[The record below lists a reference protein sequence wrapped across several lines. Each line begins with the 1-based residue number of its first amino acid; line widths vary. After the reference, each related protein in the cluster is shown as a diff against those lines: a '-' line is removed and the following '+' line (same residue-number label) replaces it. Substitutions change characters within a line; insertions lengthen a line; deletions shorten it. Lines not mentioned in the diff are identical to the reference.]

1 MRGWRA
7 SVFYFRA
14 IWSLWLP
21 LNTAITVSNKIETN
35 GHDYLPIKLHLRMVN
50 FMLYSIINYYSFSNY
65 FQPFKNIQS
74 FVSSWTIEEQAVG
87 LIWSVYP
94 LHKTLQ
100 KQETLSSPKRIP
112 QIPILPSLRWKI
124 SPWRLDNLINATGI
138 NLLIPD
144 FLSYSICVATT
155 QSCLF
160 IFIFFSP
167 VFWKQ
172 LWTAYKPTGI
182 AVFQ

>member
-1 MRGWRA
+1 MI
-7 SVFYFRA
+7 SVATLQRSYYSFKQDRKKWARSPSHQTSPTDGEFH
-14 IWSLWLP
+14 
-21 LNTAITVSNKIETN
+21 V
-35 GHDYLPIKLHLRMVN
+35 
-50 FMLYSIINYYSFSNY
+50 SIINYYSFSYY

-74 FVSSWTIEEQAVG
+74 FVSSWTIQEQAVG

-124 SPWRLDNLINATGI
+124 SPWWLDNLINATGI

-167 VFWKQ
+167 AFWKQ